1 MFRTTTLAACVMFAA
16 PSFLSAQQP
25 AWNATS
31 NNQFDSRPMTRL
43 AAPKDLND
51 PNAIELSSSRGTA
64 DRVGDIQR
72 ISAVKPISHQ
82 GETSVMR
89 TYVGQPVTSQTR
101 VVAETEVDETVT
113 RYSSAPQTI
122 VYDNPQPI
130 TQQQVRRVEYPSN
143 YQTQTSYYVQPVRQ
157 PGTWHSVGET
167 VQRVEY
173 NAPVTYS
180 APVATTTG
188 TPVTVY
194 RPTTT
199 IAYNNPPV
207 TSIPVATPPVVTQA
221 VPVPNA
227 TVYPVDRTAYRPVLP
242 IIGMPNNSYVGR
254 GLLGQPEVYTEG
266 QPIRNALRY
275 IFP

>member
-16 PSFLSAQQP
+16 PSFVFAQQP
-25 AWNATS
+25 VWNAT
-31 NNQFDSRPMTRL
+31 NNQPFDSRPMTQL
-43 AAPKDLND
+43 AAPQDLRD
-51 PNAIELSSSRGTA
+51 PNAIQFSSSQGTA
-64 DRVGDIQR
+64 NRVGDIQR
-72 ISAVKPISHQ
+72 TTAVKPIAQ
-82 GETSVMR
+82 QTAAPTMR

-101 VVAETEVDETVT
+101 VVAETEVDETIT
-113 RYSSAPQTI
+113 RYPAQPRTI

-130 TQQQVRRVEYPSN
+130 TQQQVRRVEYPAN
-143 YQTQTSYYVQPVRQ
+143 YQTQTSYYVQPVPQ

-173 NAPVTYS
+173 NTPVTYS
-180 APVATTTG
+180 APIATTTG

-207 TSIPVATPPVVTQA
+207 NSIPVVAPPVVSQS
-221 VPVPNA
+221 VVVPNA

-242 IIGMPNNSYVGR
+242 IIGMSNNSYVGR

>member
-1 MFRTTTLAACVMFAA
+1 MFAA
-16 PSFLSAQQP
+16 PSFVFAQQP
-25 AWNATS
+25 VWNATNS
-31 NNQFDSRPMTRL
+31 NQFDPRPMTQM
-43 AAPKDLND
+43 AAPQDWND
-51 PNAIELSSSRGTA
+51 PNAIEFSSTRGTA
-64 DRVGDIQR
+64 NRVGAVQR
-72 ISAVKPISHQ
+72 TTAMQPISTTQ
-82 GETSVMR
+82 QIAQQTASPNTR
-89 TYVGQPVTSQTR
+89 SYANQPVTSQTR
-101 VVAETEVDETVT
+101 VFTETEVDETVT
-113 RYSSAPQTI
+113 RYPSQPQTI

-130 TQQQVRRVEYPSN
+130 VQQQVRRVEYPAN
-143 YQTQTSYYVQPVRQ
+143 YQTQTSYYAQPVQQ

-180 APVATTTG
+180 APVVTTTG

-207 TSIPVATPPVVTQA
+207 NSVPVMTPPVVSQP
-221 VPVPNA
+221 VVVPNA
-227 TVYPVDRTAYRPVLP
+227 TVYPVDQTAYRPVLP
-242 IIGMPNNSYVGR
+242 IIGMSNNSYVGR